1 MNFNSVIDRAL
12 SEHIGSGVY
21 NKKDNGK
28 YSLFM
33 PVTNT
38 GELGSAPEQMEKT
51 VIGNMARSYIQG
63 RKDSP
68 QQSLTIYTHRD
79 NIRILEKYKG
89 KSIDFLRV
97 FPDFSGVKYSGTIDY
112 TFTDTQLNSAE
123 QTTVTVTITIPM
135 EVVDDCYDLLEDT
148 TIFTNDIPSTLT
160 VEKGKTIKVN
170 VTTNPGDSTV
180 TPISETESVAAATY
194 ENGVVAITGVAE
206 GSAIIELTTSKT
218 GYASWKTTIHVIVTP
233 STTE

>member
-1 MNFNSVIDRAL
+1 MNFNSVIDKAL
-12 SEHIGSGVY
+12 SEHLGSGIFA
-21 NKKDNGK
+21 KKPNGK
-28 YSLFM
+28 YSLWL

-63 RKDSP
+63 RKDMP
-68 QQSLTIYTHRD
+68 QLTHTVYNHRD
-79 NIRILEKYKG
+79 NKRILKEYEG
-89 KSIDFLRV
+89 KAIEFLRV
-97 FPDFSGVKYSGTIDY
+97 FPDFSGVEYSGTIDKKY
-112 TFTDTQLNSAE
+112 NDTALNSAE
-123 QTTVTVTITIPM
+123 QMDVTVTITVPEKEI
-135 EVVDDCYDLLEDT
+135 DDCYDLLEDT
-148 TIFTNDIPSTLT
+148 AIFTNDIPSTLT
-160 VEKGKTIKVN
+160 VEKGKSTKVN

-180 TPISETESVAAATY
+180 TPISETESVATATY
-194 ENGVVAITGVAE
+194 ENGIVTIAGVAE